1 MEKSLSYEQ
10 YYEKLHGH
18 DGLKTAMNS
27 VYGITGRESCKNPF
41 YFGIKKV
48 IYNYPA
54 TIVIWADG
62 TKTVVKVHN
71 EDFDPEKGLAMAICK
86 KAFGNGY
93 DFHRVFKKWASYPA
107 VYIGKPTQKE
117 LGEKVF
123 DYCANDVAITKE
135 VIDEMSRQDIFYK
148 EE

>member
-1 MEKSLSYEQ
+1 MEKSLSYRQ

-62 TKTVVKVHN
+62 TKTVVKCHSDEV
-71 EDFDPEKGLAMAICK
+71 FDPEKGLAMAICK

-93 DFHRVFKKWASYPA
+93 DFHQVFKKWTLKPVIKVDKESKNQFQFTTEQFIKSIKRFNKA
-107 VYIGKPTQKE
+107 VKK
-117 LGEKVF
+117 
-123 DYCANDVAITKE
+123 
-135 VIDEMSRQDIFYK
+135 FYGD
-148 EE
+148 